1 LCGTF
6 PVTARV
12 ASVYGRFRSHPEG
25 AHVHGRWW
33 IRPLILLVVVA
44 AGVAAALTI
53 DIPSIGDLRSAVTRV
68 GWAAPVLYAAAYAAL
83 VLTPLPATISTIT
96 AGVLFG
102 LPIGLAVSMTGAVVG
117 ASIGFGLARV
127 LGRGAVE
134 RLDSDRLHRLDEL
147 LRRRGLLAVIG
158 VRLVPLLPFAALNYA
173 CGLSAVRPRDYIVG
187 TAIGILP
194 VAAAYATIGAFGASP
209 SSLPFLLALG
219 GLAVLTVAGA
229 IVIRRRRTV
238 AVEPP
243 A

>member
-1 LCGTF
+1 M
-6 PVTARV
+6 R
-12 ASVYGRFRSHPEG
+12 
-25 AHVHGRWW
+25 GRWW

-44 AGVAAALTI
+44 AGV
-53 DIPSIGDLRSAVTRV
+53 
-68 GWAAPVLYAAAYAAL
+68 
-83 VLTPLPATISTIT
+83 
-96 AGVLFG
+96 
-102 LPIGLAVSMTGAVVG
+102 
-117 ASIGFGLARV
+117 
-127 LGRGAVE
+127 
-134 RLDSDRLHRLDEL
+134 LDEL

-173 CGLSAVRPRDYIVG
+173 CGLSAVRPRTYIVG

-209 SSLPFLLALG
+209 GSLPFLLALG